1 MEGEAAPAQGH
12 DVVVPDAAEGL
23 GVLLEGEVG
32 GAPLLEQRGQHVR
45 RLAPDTPRSLGCLM
59 SLSRCL
65 SFMSLKSLSLSLSFL
80 SLKSLSPDN
89 EQSGVEAT

>member
-1 MEGEAAPAQGH
+1 MEGEAAPAHGH
-12 DVVVPDAAEGL
+12 DVVVLDAAEGL

-45 RLAPDTPRSLGCLM
+45 RLAPDTPRSL
-59 SLSRCL
+59 SRCL
-65 SFMSLKSLSLSLSFL
+65 SFLSLKSLSLSLSFL
-80 SLKSLSPDN
+80 SLKSLSLSPDN